1 MKRRKRIGKKAAA
14 TVVSMAMVVSGTSTA
29 FAEEGTLASGEKY
42 TQEQTADGWI
52 KVTQD
57 GGETLG
63 YSPNSGVTLIEDDGY
78 AFKDL
83 NQNGELDVYEDWR
96 QDDKTRAED
105 LASKMSTDEQ
115 LALMF
120 QDVYDFSYTGDG
132 NMGENIANAIDNG
145 IRTFSSPFSYVTTKA
160 AVSYQNQMQ
169 EHAEGQGYGIPINES
184 SEASC
189 DVVSQWP
196 SNLGVAASFDPEVAE
211 EYGKTVSAEFR
222 AIGLGSMISPQMD
235 LATEPRW
242 GRISG
247 TFGED
252 PQLSSDMTGAFVN
265 GLQSTYGE
273 DGSDLGWG
281 EDSVN
286 ATVKHFPGDG
296 MGEGGRESHND
307 WGKYAVYPGD
317 QLDTQLIPFE
327 AAFNLEGAT
336 GSAAAVMPSYSIA
349 LDEDGEP
356 LGDEAVASAFDSYKL
371 QDILRGDLEFDGV
384 IISDYGIIDGAY
396 GVSGRSWGMEDATSA
411 EKRLAAIIA
420 GVDMFGGDGLA
431 GGVGTDG
438 GEDSAIT
445 QIHEAYELGVEEYG
459 EEYMKNRINES
470 AVRILKMILQVGLF
484 ENGYV
489 TTEEAEAFVNGDE
502 NAAKAYEAQ
511 QKSVVMLKNATGLVK
526 AAEGE
531 EKATVYIPYTE
542 NEDGTWS
549 LPIDEKV
556 AGNYFNVV
564 TDSADG
570 ENVVRASDEE
580 IAACDY
586 ALVLIDNPQNEGG
599 MASGYDEE
607 NDEYYP
613 ISLQYRTYTADG
625 ENVREDSISGDA
637 TEVKIESP
645 YGAQTVYEKENRSY
659 YGNDSR
665 ITNESDLDTVLFAA
679 EKNENVIVAVNADRP
694 MIFSEFENEVD
705 SILLHFGVSDSVI
718 CDIVSGQCEPTG
730 LLPIQQPKDMDTVEA
745 QYEDVP
751 RDMEC
756 YVDSEGNTY
765 DFAFGMN
772 WSGVINDERVATY
785 SVDPLEG

>member
-1 MKRRKRIGKKAAA
+1 MKRRKRIGKKETA
-14 TVVSMAMVVSGTSTA
+14 TVVSMAMVVSGTSMA

-52 KVTQD
+52 RVTQD

-96 QDDKTRAED
+96 QDDKARAED

-317 QLDTQLIPFE
+317 QLETQLIPFE

-384 IISDYGIIDGAY
+384 I
-396 GVSGRSWGMEDATSA
+396 
-411 EKRLAAIIA
+411 
-420 GVDMFGGDGLA
+420 
-431 GGVGTDG
+431 
-438 GEDSAIT
+438 
-445 QIHEAYELGVEEYG
+445 
-459 EEYMKNRINES
+459 
-470 AVRILKMILQVGLF
+470 
-484 ENGYV
+484 
-489 TTEEAEAFVNGDE
+489 
-502 NAAKAYEAQ
+502 
-511 QKSVVMLKNATGLVK
+511 SV
-526 AAEGE
+526 
-531 EKATVYIPYTE
+531 
-542 NEDGTWS
+542 
-549 LPIDEKV
+549 
-556 AGNYFNVV
+556 
-564 TDSADG
+564 
-570 ENVVRASDEE
+570 
-580 IAACDY
+580 C
-586 ALVLIDNPQNEGG
+586 
-599 MASGYDEE
+599 
-607 NDEYYP
+607 
-613 ISLQYRTYTADG
+613 
-625 ENVREDSISGDA
+625 
-637 TEVKIESP
+637 
-645 YGAQTVYEKENRSY
+645 
-659 YGNDSR
+659 
-665 ITNESDLDTVLFAA
+665 
-679 EKNENVIVAVNADRP
+679 
-694 MIFSEFENEVD
+694 
-705 SILLHFGVSDSVI
+705 
-718 CDIVSGQCEPTG
+718 
-730 LLPIQQPKDMDTVEA
+730 
-745 QYEDVP
+745 
-751 RDMEC
+751 
-756 YVDSEGNTY
+756 
-765 DFAFGMN
+765 
-772 WSGVINDERVATY
+772 
-785 SVDPLEG
+785 